1 LRIECGR
8 EVTTV
13 AYRTE
18 WCGNVGEK
26 SVGQRIQVAGWVH
39 RRRDHGGLIFVDLRD
54 RTGLLQLV
62 VSAEERPEIH
72 ERAEELRSEYVV
84 TATGAVV
91 ARAPERV
98 NPNLPTG
105 KVELVVDEMQI
116 LAAAET
122 PPFSPED
129 EVDVDE
135 TLRLKYRYIDLRR
148 PRMFRNLQLRHTVAQ
163 AARRYLGE
171 QGFIEVETPILTK
184 STPEGAR
191 DFLVPSRLQAG
202 EFYALP
208 QSPQLFKQLLMV
220 AGFEKYYQLARA
232 FRDEDLRADRQP
244 EHTQIDIE
252 MSFVEE
258 QDVQN
263 TVEGMLAAAFRE
275 ALSVE
280 LTTPFP
286 RMSYADAMAL
296 FGSDKPD
303 LRFGMQIVDV
313 TDIAGK
319 TEFRVFADAV
329 QRGGVVRGL
338 RAEGGASFSRKDV
351 DDLAAEA
358 AVFGSQGV
366 LPIWLDERDIRTPLQ
381 KFLTAAQL
389 MEIVKKLGGKSGDLL
404 VLVAGS
410 RKVVEPS
417 LGALRLSLATRL
429 GVKREGW
436 AFTWVLDFPMFEYDE
451 KDGRLKAQHHPFTKP
466 RLQSLAD
473 LQEKPLEIG
482 TYSYDLV
489 LNGVELGSGSLR
501 ISDPRLQEA
510 VFAALG
516 LTEEDIQA
524 KFGFLV
530 EAMDFGIPPLGGI
543 GLGLDRTVMLMA
555 GESSIRDVIAFPK
568 TASGSCP
575 LTDAPSKV
583 AVEQLRELRIR
594 TV

>member
-1 LRIECGR
+1 
-8 EVTTV
+8 V
-13 AYRTE
+13 AYRNE
-18 WCGNVGEK
+18 WCGNVRDKSIGE
-26 SVGQRIQVAGWVH
+26 RIQVAGWVH

-62 VSAEERPEIH
+62 VSAEEKQAIH
-72 ERAEELRSEYVV
+72 ERAEELRTEYVV
-84 TATGAVV
+84 SATGSVV
-91 ARAPERV
+91 ARSPERI

-105 KVELVVDEMQI
+105 AVELVVEELQI

-122 PPFSPED
+122 PPFLPED
-129 EVDVDE
+129 DLEVDE

-163 AARRYLGE
+163 AARRYLDGL
-171 QGFIEVETPILTK
+171 GFIEVETPILTK

-191 DFLVPSRLQAG
+191 DFLVPSRLRPG

-220 AGFEKYYQLARA
+220 AGFERYYQLARA

-252 MSFVEE
+252 MSFVDEV
-258 QDVQN
+258 DIQN
-263 TVEGMLAAAFRE
+263 TVEGMFASAFKE
-275 ALSVE
+275 ALSVDLE
-280 LTTPFP
+280 TPFP
-286 RMSYADAMAL
+286 RITYAEAMAL
-296 FGSDKPD
+296 YGSDKPD

-319 TEFRVFADAV
+319 TEFRVFGDAV

-338 RAEGGASFSRKDV
+338 RAQGGASFSRKDV
-351 DDLAAEA
+351 DDLALGA
-358 AVFGSQGV
+358 AVFGAQGV
-366 LPIWLDERDIRTPLQ
+366 LPIWVEEQGLRSPLQ
-381 KFLTAAQL
+381 KFLTEAQL
-389 MEIVKKLGGKSGDLL
+389 SALVDQLEGAPGDLL

-410 RKVVEPS
+410 KKVVEPS
-417 LGALRLSLATRL
+417 LGTLRLSLATRL

-436 AFTWVLDFPMFEYDE
+436 AFSWVLDFPMFEFDE
-451 KDGRLKAQHHPFTKP
+451 KEGRLKAQHHPFTKP
-466 RLQSLAD
+466 RLESVTD
-473 LQEKPLEIG
+473 LQQKPLEIG
-482 TYSYDLV
+482 TYAYDLV

-501 ISDPRLQEA
+501 ISDPQMQEA
-510 VFAALG
+510 VFTALG
-516 LTEEDIQA
+516 LTHDDIQA

-530 EAMDFGIPPLGGI
+530 EAMDYGIPPLGGI

-575 LTDAPSKV
+575 LTDAPSSV
-583 AVEQLRELRIR
+583 AIEQLRELRIR